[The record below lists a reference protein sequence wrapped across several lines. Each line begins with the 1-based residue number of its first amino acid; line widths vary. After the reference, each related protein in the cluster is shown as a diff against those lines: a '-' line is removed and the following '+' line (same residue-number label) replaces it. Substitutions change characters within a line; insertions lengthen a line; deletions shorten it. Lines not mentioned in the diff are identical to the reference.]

1 MLTTWLQDWL
11 LITRF
16 YLEEL
21 EVSNNMTATVCSN
34 QHITHPVVVVAG
46 LVSIMKYSLF
56 YVEPL
61 IVE

>member
-34 QHITHPVVVVAG
+34 PYHVVTG
-46 LVSIMKYSLF
+46 LVCNEIFFFM
-56 YVEPL
+56 
-61 IVE
+61 